1 MRRAELLEF
10 RNDGRPGGEF
20 LLEYQRGVLLALERA
35 QLLTA
40 EQLAQCVRKLTPD
53 AGKEG
58 VL

>member
-1 MRRAELLEF
+1 MRRAELLEC
-10 RNDGRPGGEF
+10 RKGGTPGGEF

-40 EQLAQCVRKLTPD
+40 EQLAQCVRKLTAE